1 MITQT
6 TGATLIGYYEPDS
19 PEWHEARKGISG
31 SDIGAILGVSP
42 FKSIYTLW
50 AEKRGLVSDHI
61 EPSIPMR
68 MGTLFEPAIRQ
79 LFSEQHPSF
88 EVLETGTWASDK
100 NPNYKA
106 NPDGLI
112 RYLDGD
118 LGILEIKHT
127 SQYWSEL
134 PRTYFEQVH
143 WYLATL
149 GLPFAIVA
157 AVTGGRYAEYT
168 VEFDQEHAD
177 YVYKRVEAF
186 QRLVDTNTE
195 PDWDG
200 STSTY
205 ETVRTLSPGLTA
217 GEVELGDLWVN
228 LCNAKYNFEAAELLL
243 NSFKSATLAQMN
255 GVKVGTYNGQQV
267 VALQARNGKP
277 FLTFK

>member
-6 TGATLIGYYEPDS
+6 RGATLIGTFEPDS

-31 SDIGAILGVSP
+31 SDIGVILGVSP

-157 AVTGGRYAEYT
+157 AVTGGRYTEYT

-186 QRLVDTNTE
+186 QRMVEHNIE

-205 ETVRTLSPGLTA
+205 ETVRTLSPGLTE